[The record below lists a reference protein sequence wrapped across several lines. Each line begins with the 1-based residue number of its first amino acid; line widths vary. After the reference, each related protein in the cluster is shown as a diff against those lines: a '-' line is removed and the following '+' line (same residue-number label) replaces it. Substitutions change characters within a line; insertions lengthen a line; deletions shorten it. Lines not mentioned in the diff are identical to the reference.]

1 MMTFTDFEVLLK
13 ASFPDVTERMLERFR
28 LMDGGYRD
36 WNAKINVIS
45 RKDID
50 GLYDH
55 HILHSLAIAEYL
67 RTQRPEIYSLFTAP
81 HTEGPGGAAESNGAA
96 TPSAEAS
103 QAVLKV
109 LDLGTGGGFPGIPL
123 AVMFPN
129 VMFTLCDSVGKKT
142 IVAKEIANMLGL
154 ENVEIVNARA
164 ESLPVRFDFIVSR
177 AVASLTDFY
186 PWVKGK
192 YTRSILYLK
201 GGDIN
206 EEICDLMAHERLRK
220 GSVSTWPVT
229 QWLTDPYFDG
239 KFIIDI
245 RR

>member
-1 MMTFTDFEVLLK
+1 MIGFADFEAFLK
-13 ASFPDVTERMLERFR
+13 ASFPDMTDGMVERFR
-28 LMDGGYRD
+28 LMGAGYRD

-50 GLYDH
+50 RLYDH
-55 HILHSLAIAEYL
+55 HVLHSLAIAEYL
-67 RTQRPEIYSLFTAP
+67 RTQRPEVYSMFTAP
-81 HTEGPGGAAESNGAA
+81 LQEGSVAPVSSSTNVN
-96 TPSAEAS
+96 AS
-103 QAVLKV
+103 RAGFRV

-129 VMFTLCDSVGKKT
+129 VRFTLCDSVGKKT
-142 IVAKEIANMLGL
+142 IVAREIANMLGL
-154 ENVEIVNARA
+154 DNVEIVNARA
-164 ESLPVRFDFIVSR
+164 ESLPGRFDFVVSR

-192 YTRSILYLK
+192 YSRSILYLK

-206 EEICDLMAHERLRK
+206 EEICALMSRERLRK

-229 QWLTDPYFDG
+229 TWLSDPYFAG
-239 KFIIDI
+239 KFVIDI

>member
-1 MMTFTDFEVLLK
+1 MIGFADFEAFLK
-13 ASFPDVTERMLERFR
+13 ASFPDMTDGMVERFR
-28 LMDGGYRD
+28 LMDAGYRD

-45 RKDID
+45 RKDIYS
-50 GLYDH
+50 LYDH
-55 HILHSLAIAEYL
+55 HVLHSLAIAEYL
-67 RTQRPEIYSLFTAP
+67 RTQRPEVYSMFTAP
-81 HTEGPGGAAESNGAA
+81 LQEGSVAPVSSSTNVN
-96 TPSAEAS
+96 AS
-103 QAVLKV
+103 RAGFRV

-129 VMFTLCDSVGKKT
+129 VRFTLCDSVGKKT
-142 IVAKEIANMLGL
+142 IVAREIANMLGL
-154 ENVEIVNARA
+154 DNVEIVNARA
-164 ESLPVRFDFIVSR
+164 ESLPGRFDFVVSR

-192 YTRSILYLK
+192 YSQSILYLK

-206 EEICDLMAHERLRK
+206 EEICALMSRERLRK

-229 QWLTDPYFDG
+229 TWLSDPYFAG
-239 KFIIDI
+239 KFVIDI

>member
-1 MMTFTDFEVLLK
+1 MIGFADFEAFLK
-13 ASFPDVTERMLERFR
+13 ASFPDMTDGMVERFR
-28 LMDGGYRD
+28 LMDAGYRD

-50 GLYDH
+50 SLYDH
-55 HILHSLAIAEYL
+55 HVLHSLAIAEYL
-67 RTQRPEIYSLFTAP
+67 RTQRPEVYSMFTAP
-81 HTEGPGGAAESNGAA
+81 LQEGSVAPVSYSTNVN
-96 TPSAEAS
+96 AS
-103 QAVLKV
+103 RAGLRV

-129 VMFTLCDSVGKKT
+129 VRFTLCDSVGKKT
-142 IVAKEIANMLGL
+142 IVAREIADMLGL
-154 ENVEIVNARA
+154 DNVEIVNARA
-164 ESLPVRFDFIVSR
+164 ESLPGRFDFVVSR

-192 YTRSILYLK
+192 YSRSILYLK

-206 EEICDLMAHERLRK
+206 EEICALMSRERLRK

-229 QWLTDPYFDG
+229 TWLSDPYFAG
-239 KFIIDI
+239 KFVIDI

>member
-1 MMTFTDFEVLLK
+1 MIGFADFEAFLK
-13 ASFPDVTERMLERFR
+13 ASFPDMTDGMVERFR
-28 LMDGGYRD
+28 LMDAGYRD

-50 GLYDH
+50 SLYDH
-55 HILHSLAIAEYL
+55 HVLHSLAIAEYL
-67 RTQRPEIYSLFTAP
+67 RTQRPEVYSMFTAP
-81 HTEGPGGAAESNGAA
+81 LQEGSVAPVSSSTNVN
-96 TPSAEAS
+96 AS
-103 QAVLKV
+103 RAGLRV

-129 VMFTLCDSVGKKT
+129 VRFTLCDSVGKKT
-142 IVAKEIANMLGL
+142 IVAREIANMLGL
-154 ENVEIVNARA
+154 DNVEIVNARA
-164 ESLPVRFDFIVSR
+164 ESLPGRFDFVVSR

-192 YTRSILYLK
+192 YSQSILYLK

-206 EEICDLMAHERLRK
+206 EEICALMSRERLRK

-229 QWLTDPYFDG
+229 TWISDPYFAG
-239 KFIIDI
+239 KFVIDI

>member
-1 MMTFTDFEVLLK
+1 MIGFADFEAFLK
-13 ASFPDVTERMLERFR
+13 ASFPDMTDGMVERFR
-28 LMDGGYRD
+28 LMDAGYRD

-50 GLYDH
+50 SLYDH
-55 HILHSLAIAEYL
+55 HVLHSLAIAEYL
-67 RTQRPEIYSLFTAP
+67 RTQRPEVYSMFTAP
-81 HTEGPGGAAESNGAA
+81 LQEGSVAPVSSSTNVN
-96 TPSAEAS
+96 AS
-103 QAVLKV
+103 RAGLRV

-129 VMFTLCDSVGKKT
+129 VRFTLCDSVGKKT
-142 IVAKEIANMLGL
+142 IVAREIANMLGL
-154 ENVEIVNARA
+154 DNVEIVNARA
-164 ESLPVRFDFIVSR
+164 ESLPGRFDFVVSR

-192 YTRSILYLK
+192 YSQSILYLK

-206 EEICDLMAHERLRK
+206 EEICALMSRERLRK

-229 QWLTDPYFDG
+229 TWLSDPYFAG
-239 KFIIDI
+239 KFVIDI
-245 RR
+245 SR

>member
-1 MMTFTDFEVLLK
+1 MIGFADFEAFLK
-13 ASFPDVTERMLERFR
+13 ASFPDMTDGMVERFR
-28 LMDGGYRD
+28 LMDAGYRD

-50 GLYDH
+50 SLYDH
-55 HILHSLAIAEYL
+55 HVLHSLAIAEYL
-67 RTQRPEIYSLFTAP
+67 RTQRPEVYSMFTAP
-81 HTEGPGGAAESNGAA
+81 LQEGSVAPVSSSTNVN
-96 TPSAEAS
+96 AS
-103 QAVLKV
+103 RAGLRV

-129 VMFTLCDSVGKKT
+129 VRFTLCDSVGKKT
-142 IVAKEIANMLGL
+142 IVAREIANMLGL
-154 ENVEIVNARA
+154 DNVEIVNARA
-164 ESLPVRFDFIVSR
+164 ESLPGRFDFVVSR

-192 YTRSILYLK
+192 YSRSILYLK

-206 EEICDLMAHERLRK
+206 EEICALMSRERLRK

-229 QWLTDPYFDG
+229 TWLSDPYFTG
-239 KFIIDI
+239 KFVIDI

>member
-1 MMTFTDFEVLLK
+1 MIGFADFEAFLK
-13 ASFPDVTERMLERFR
+13 ASFPDMTDWMVERFR
-28 LMDGGYRD
+28 LMDAGYRD

-50 GLYDH
+50 SLYDH
-55 HILHSLAIAEYL
+55 HVLHSLAIAEYL
-67 RTQRPEIYSLFTAP
+67 RTQRPEVYSMFTAP
-81 HTEGPGGAAESNGAA
+81 LQEGSVAP
-96 TPSAEAS
+96 AS
-103 QAVLKV
+103 SSTNANASRAGLRV

-129 VMFTLCDSVGKKT
+129 VRFTLCDSVGKKT
-142 IVAKEIANMLGL
+142 IVAREIANMLGL
-154 ENVEIVNARA
+154 DNVEIVNARA
-164 ESLPVRFDFIVSR
+164 ESLPGRFDFVVSR

-192 YTRSILYLK
+192 YSQSILYLK

-206 EEICDLMAHERLRK
+206 EEICDLMSRERLRK

-229 QWLTDPYFDG
+229 TWLSDPHFAG
-239 KFIIDI
+239 KFVIDI
-245 RR
+245 SR

>member
-1 MMTFTDFEVLLK
+1 MIGFADFEAFLK
-13 ASFPDVTERMLERFR
+13 ASFPDMTDGMVERFR
-28 LMDGGYRD
+28 LMDAGYRD

-50 GLYDH
+50 SLYDH
-55 HILHSLAIAEYL
+55 HVLHSLAIAEYL
-67 RTQRPEIYSLFTAP
+67 RTQRPEVYSMFTAP
-81 HTEGPGGAAESNGAA
+81 LQEGSVAP
-96 TPSAEAS
+96 AS
-103 QAVLKV
+103 SSTNANASRAGLRV

-129 VMFTLCDSVGKKT
+129 VRFTLCDSVGKKT
-142 IVAKEIANMLGL
+142 IVAREIANILGL
-154 ENVEIVNARA
+154 DNVEIVNARA
-164 ESLPVRFDFIVSR
+164 ESLPGRFDFVVSR

-192 YTRSILYLK
+192 YSQSILYLK

-206 EEICDLMAHERLRK
+206 EEICALMSRERLRK

-229 QWLTDPYFDG
+229 TWLSDPYFAG
-239 KFIIDI
+239 KFVIDI

>member
-1 MMTFTDFEVLLK
+1 MMTFADFEAFLK
-13 ASFPDVTERMLERFR
+13 ASFPDVTEETLERFR
-28 LMDGGYRD
+28 LMEEGYRE

-50 GLYDH
+50 SLYDH
-55 HILHSLAIAEYL
+55 HVLHSLAIAEYL
-67 RTQRPEIYSLFTAP
+67 RSRRPETYSLFTAP
-81 HTEGPGGAAESNGAA
+81 LQSFTAPLPEDSIEAK
-96 TPSAEAS
+96 AS
-103 QAVLKV
+103 QAGLRV

-129 VMFTLCDSVGKKT
+129 VRFTLCDSVGKKT

-154 ENVEIVNARA
+154 DNVEIVNARA
-164 ESLPVRFDFIVSR
+164 ESLPGRFDFVVSR

-192 YTRSILYLK
+192 YSQSILYLK

-206 EEICDLMAHERLRK
+206 EEICALMSRERLRK

-229 QWLTDPYFDG
+229 RWLSAPYFDG
-239 KFIIDI
+239 KFVIDI

>member
-1 MMTFTDFEVLLK
+1 MIGFADFEAFLK
-13 ASFPDVTERMLERFR
+13 ASFPDMTDGMVERFR
-28 LMDGGYRD
+28 LMDAGYRD

-50 GLYDH
+50 SLYDH
-55 HILHSLAIAEYL
+55 HVLHSLAIAEYL
-67 RTQRPEIYSLFTAP
+67 RTQRPEVYSMFTAP
-81 HTEGPGGAAESNGAA
+81 LQEGSVAP
-96 TPSAEAS
+96 AS
-103 QAVLKV
+103 SSTNVNASRAGFRV

-129 VMFTLCDSVGKKT
+129 VRFTLCDSVGKKT
-142 IVAKEIANMLGL
+142 IVAREIANMLGL
-154 ENVEIVNARA
+154 DNVEIVNARA
-164 ESLPVRFDFIVSR
+164 ESLPGRFDFVVSR

-192 YTRSILYLK
+192 YSQSILYLK

-206 EEICDLMAHERLRK
+206 EEICALMSRERLRK

-229 QWLTDPYFDG
+229 TWLSDPYFAG
-239 KFIIDI
+239 KFVIDI

>member
-1 MMTFTDFEVLLK
+1 MMTFTDFEDVLK
-13 ASFPDVTERMLERFR
+13 TSFPEVTDEMVDRFR
-28 LMDGGYRD
+28 MMDAGYRD

-50 GLYDH
+50 SLYDH
-55 HILHSLAIAEYL
+55 HVLHSLAIAEYL
-67 RTQRPEIYSLFTAP
+67 RTRRPETYSLFTAP
-81 HTEGPGGAAESNGAA
+81 DSD
-96 TPSAEAS
+96 
-103 QAVLKV
+103 LKV

-129 VMFTLCDSVGKKT
+129 VKFTLCDSVGKKT

-154 ENVEIVNARA
+154 DNVEVVNARA
-164 ESLPVRFDFIVSR
+164 ESLKGKFDFIVSR
-177 AVASLTDFY
+177 AVASLTDFH

-192 YTRSILYLK
+192 YSRSILYLK

-206 EEICDLMAHERLRK
+206 EEICDLMSRERLRK

-229 QWLTDPYFDG
+229 TWLSDSYFTG
-239 KFIIDI
+239 KFVIDI
-245 RR
+245 SR

>member
-1 MMTFTDFEVLLK
+1 MIGFADFEAFLK
-13 ASFPDVTERMLERFR
+13 ASFPDMTDGMVERFR
-28 LMDGGYRD
+28 LMDAGYRD

-50 GLYDH
+50 SLYDH
-55 HILHSLAIAEYL
+55 HVLHSLAIAEYL
-67 RTQRPEIYSLFTAP
+67 RTQRPEVYSMFTAP
-81 HTEGPGGAAESNGAA
+81 LQEGSVAPVSSSTNVN
-96 TPSAEAS
+96 AS
-103 QAVLKV
+103 RSGLRV

-129 VMFTLCDSVGKKT
+129 VRFTLCDSVGKKT
-142 IVAKEIANMLGL
+142 IVAREIANMLGL
-154 ENVEIVNARA
+154 DNVEIVNARA
-164 ESLPVRFDFIVSR
+164 ESLPGRFDFVVSR

-192 YTRSILYLK
+192 YSRSILYLK

-206 EEICDLMAHERLRK
+206 EEICALMSRERLRK

-229 QWLTDPYFDG
+229 TWLSDPYFAG
-239 KFIIDI
+239 KFVIDI